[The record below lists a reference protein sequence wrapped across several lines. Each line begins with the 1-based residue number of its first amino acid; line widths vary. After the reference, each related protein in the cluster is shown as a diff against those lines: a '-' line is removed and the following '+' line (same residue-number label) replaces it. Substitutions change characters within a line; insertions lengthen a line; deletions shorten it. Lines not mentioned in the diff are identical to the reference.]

1 MKEEV
6 VHTTTS
12 YPAITTAYPTSVA
25 PNYTRRISWGA
36 IIAGLIV
43 ALVTQIVLTMLGVAI
58 GASTIDPLQEQ
69 RPLEGLGTGAAIWWV
84 VSSLISLFLGGCV
97 AGRLAGVPRKGDGAL
112 HGIIM
117 WGTATLI
124 TFLLVGTAV
133 GGVFGGAF
141 SALRQSS
148 GQGAPSQLGEQ
159 IKGTLQQSGV
169 DVDRAQQQ
177 AQQKIDQAQ
186 QKAQN
191 AAQTGQVDQQTEQ
204 QAREAGQKAASGT
217 SKAAL
222 WGFVGLLLGALVAAW
237 GGSAAAPREFRTVVT
252 EPVARPI

>member
-1 MKEEV
+1 MREEV
-6 VHTTTS
+6 VHTATS
-12 YPAITTAYPTSVA
+12 YPSTTAYPSVA

-58 GASTIDPLQEQ
+58 GAATIDPLQEQ

-124 TFLLVGTAV
+124 TLLLAGTALS
-133 GGVFGGAF
+133 GLFGGAF
-141 SALRQSS
+141 SALRQASS
-148 GQGAPSQLGEQ
+148 QGAPPQLSEQ
-159 IKGTLQQSGV
+159 IKGTLQRNGV
-169 DVDRAQQQ
+169 NVDQMQQK
-177 AQQKIDQAQ
+177 AEQKIDQAA

-204 QAREAGQKAASGT
+204 QAREVGQKAASGT

-222 WGFVGLLLGALVAAW
+222 WGFIGLLLGALMAAW
-237 GGSAAAPREFRTVVT
+237 GGSAAAPREFRTVTT
-252 EPVARPI
+252 EPVARPV

>member
-12 YPAITTAYPTSVA
+12 YPVGTTAYPTSVA

-43 ALVTQIVLTMLGVAI
+43 ALVTQILLTMLGVAI
-58 GASTIDPLQEQ
+58 GAATIDPLQEQ

-124 TFLLVGTAV
+124 TLLLAGTAL
-133 GGVFGGAF
+133 GGLFGGAF
-141 SALRQSS
+141 GAIKQSS
-148 GQGAPSQLGEQ
+148 GQGAPPQLGEQ
-159 IKGTLQQSGV
+159 IKGALQRSGV
-169 DVDRAQQQ
+169 NVDQMQDK

-186 QKAQN
+186 QKVEN
-191 AAQTGQVDQQTEQ
+191 TVQTGQVDQQTEQ
-204 QAREAGQKAASGT
+204 QARETGQKVASGT

-222 WGFVGLLLGALVAAW
+222 WGFIGLLLGALMAAW

-252 EPVARPI
+252 EPVARPV